1 MTHGSLRLTGLSLI
15 LSAGG
20 GRSDAL
26 FIWAR
31 SATDTAISAGH
42 RAQCRLAVLPV
53 HTQVSGWRGPSWG
66 TRHRGVVRD
75 DTTLDGPARSSVGQ
89 AAEKLTSQGAPSMAS
104 RRDVRVDWR
113 QVRVPMARGRSV
125 WRGAGCPGPSETR
138 WARGLEADAEA
149 YEQTSLCTSHVGHG
163 QVEGQ
168 RRGRS

>member
-1 MTHGSLRLTGLSLI
+1 MTHGSLRLTGLSPI
-15 LSAGG
+15 LSAGH
-20 GRSDAL
+20 GRMRCSFGRDQLPIQL
-26 FIWAR
+26 F
-31 SATDTAISAGH
+31 SAGH

-75 DTTLDGPARSSVGQ
+75 DTTLDGTARSSVCQ